1 MFQTIDEVIERF
13 AQQDYVCSRSI
24 ATVVYLSVHLNKPIL
39 VEGPAGVG
47 KTELAKVL
55 CGALD
60 HRLLRLQCYEGLDE
74 AKALYEWEYAKQLL
88 YTQILKDKIGE
99 VLARAASMK
108 EAVDRIS
115 AEEDV
120 FFSDRFILSRPLLEA
135 ITSSRPTVLL
145 IDEIDKSDAE
155 FEAFLLEVLSDFQVS
170 VPELGTIRAKHIP
183 NVVLTSNNAREMS
196 DALKRRC
203 LHLYIDF
210 PPAEQEL
217 RIVRLKVPGI
227 AEDLARDVVA
237 AVQAVRKLDLK
248 QLPSI
253 SETLDWARALLLL
266 NVRTLDDALVQETLS
281 HDPQVRGGY
290 PQSARRAAATSWPSR
305 RRSPSQR
312 QPSPTRI
319 FCTSSLVRELPVD
332 DKLIE
337 FSNLLRKNGVRVSVA
352 EDLDSFAAV
361 RVLGLGSRAALKS
374 GLRATMVKRAVDVP
388 IFDELFDLFF
398 AGVQEPLKA
407 ATARAQQA
415 LGLDPAEFQRL
426 LEELEKLLGEHGKEL
441 SELAKDW
448 MRNDTGRVEQKVREA
463 LEQAR
468 VGEIERPY
476 QEGQFTHGMANAFGL
491 SDLLRQIEDFRDRL
505 SGFGLDPRKRQSGYS
520 ATSKAGFA
528 ISRELMKQAVRQELE
543 KQDLARRESQRMQS
557 LSEKSF
563 FYLSEDEIR
572 RMKEAVTR
580 LAQRLKNVIAIK
592 RKRAKRGRFDV
603 KDTFRKNLQYGGIPF
618 RIQFDDKKK
627 DKPQVVILCDVSD
640 SVRNV
645 SRFMLQFVY
654 SLQDLYSRVR
664 SFIFVA
670 ETGEITRLFE
680 ENDIHEAIELA
691 LRGNIINVFAH
702 SDFGRAFKIFH
713 RDYITAV
720 NKPAP
725 TVIVLGDAR
734 NNYNLPNEW
743 TLRDIRARAKQL
755 IWLNPES
762 KMTWGFGDS
771 EMERY
776 QPFCD
781 VVEEC
786 RNLNQLYHVIDRLV
800 VQ

>member
-1 MFQTIDEVIERF
+1 M
-13 AQQDYVCSRSI
+13 
-24 ATVVYLSVHLNKPIL
+24 
-39 VEGPAGVG
+39 
-47 KTELAKVL
+47 
-55 CGALD
+55 
-60 HRLLRLQCYEGLDE
+60 
-74 AKALYEWEYAKQLL
+74 
-88 YTQILKDKIGE
+88 
-99 VLARAASMK
+99 
-108 EAVDRIS
+108 
-115 AEEDV
+115 
-120 FFSDRFILSRPLLEA
+120 
-135 ITSSRPTVLL
+135 
-145 IDEIDKSDAE
+145 
-155 FEAFLLEVLSDFQVS
+155 
-170 VPELGTIRAKHIP
+170 
-183 NVVLTSNNAREMS
+183 
-196 DALKRRC
+196 
-203 LHLYIDF
+203 
-210 PPAEQEL
+210 
-217 RIVRLKVPGI
+217 
-227 AEDLARDVVA
+227 
-237 AVQAVRKLDLK
+237 
-248 QLPSI
+248 
-253 SETLDWARALLLL
+253 
-266 NVRTLDDALVQETLS
+266 
-281 HDPQVRGGY
+281 
-290 PQSARRAAATSWPSR
+290 
-305 RRSPSQR
+305 
-312 QPSPTRI
+312 
-319 FCTSSLVRELPVD
+319 D

-361 RVLGLGSRAALKS
+361 RVLGLGSRTALKS

-398 AGVQEPLKA
+398 AGVQELLKA
-407 ATARAQQA
+407 ATGRAQEA

-448 MRNDTGRVEQKVREA
+448 LRNDTGRVEQKLREA

-505 SGFGLDPRKRQSGYS
+505 SGFGLDPQTAERLQRYLE
-520 ATSKAGFA
+520 
-528 ISRELMKQAVRQELE
+528 SRLRDLAQLMKQAVRQELE
-543 KQDLARRESQRMQS
+543 KQDLARRESERMQS

-691 LRGNIINVFAH
+691 LRGSIINVFAH

-720 NKPAP
+720 NKRT

-776 QPFCD
+776 RPFCD

-800 VQ
+800 VR

>member
-1 MFQTIDEVIERF
+1 
-13 AQQDYVCSRSI
+13 
-24 ATVVYLSVHLNKPIL
+24 
-39 VEGPAGVG
+39 
-47 KTELAKVL
+47 
-55 CGALD
+55 
-60 HRLLRLQCYEGLDE
+60 
-74 AKALYEWEYAKQLL
+74 
-88 YTQILKDKIGE
+88 
-99 VLARAASMK
+99 
-108 EAVDRIS
+108 
-115 AEEDV
+115 
-120 FFSDRFILSRPLLEA
+120 
-135 ITSSRPTVLL
+135 
-145 IDEIDKSDAE
+145 
-155 FEAFLLEVLSDFQVS
+155 
-170 VPELGTIRAKHIP
+170 
-183 NVVLTSNNAREMS
+183 
-196 DALKRRC
+196 
-203 LHLYIDF
+203 
-210 PPAEQEL
+210 
-217 RIVRLKVPGI
+217 
-227 AEDLARDVVA
+227 
-237 AVQAVRKLDLK
+237 
-248 QLPSI
+248 
-253 SETLDWARALLLL
+253 
-266 NVRTLDDALVQETLS
+266 
-281 HDPQVRGGY
+281 
-290 PQSARRAAATSWPSR
+290 
-305 RRSPSQR
+305 
-312 QPSPTRI
+312 
-319 FCTSSLVRELPVD
+319 VD

-352 EDLDSFAAV
+352 EDLDSFAAL
-361 RVLGLGSRAALKS
+361 RVLGLGSRDALKS

-388 IFDELFDLFF
+388 IFNELFDLYF
-398 AGVQEPLKA
+398 AGVQQLLKA
-407 ATARAQQA
+407 ATGRAQEA
-415 LGLDPAEFQRL
+415 VGLDPAEFQRL

-448 MRNDTGRVEQKVREA
+448 MRNDNGRVEQKVREA
-463 LEQAR
+463 LEQAK
-468 VGEIERPY
+468 VGKIERPY

-491 SDLLRQIEDFRDRL
+491 SDLLRQIEEFRDRL
-505 SGFGLDPRKRQSGYS
+505 SGFGLDPQTAERLHRYLE
-520 ATSKAGFA
+520 
-528 ISRELMKQAVRQELE
+528 SRLRDLAQLMKQVVRQELE

-572 RMKEAVTR
+572 RMKEAVTK

-702 SDFGRAFKIFH
+702 SDFGRAFKMFH

-720 NKPAP
+720 NKRT

-743 TLRDIRARAKQL
+743 ALRDIRMRAKQL

-781 VVEEC
+781 VIEEC